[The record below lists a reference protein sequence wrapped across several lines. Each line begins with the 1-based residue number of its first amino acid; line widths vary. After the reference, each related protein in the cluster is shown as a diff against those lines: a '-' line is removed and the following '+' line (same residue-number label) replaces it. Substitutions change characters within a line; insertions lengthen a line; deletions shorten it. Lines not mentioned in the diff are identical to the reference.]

1 MKCRSTWLPI
11 AKQVMGFRSFGERVE
26 SLSELKEAIN
36 FHAAN
41 AVPRL
46 RKQGLYANEVSV
58 FIPNSPFDQVEFHG
72 GDRDRGPACS
82 N

>member
-1 MKCRSTWLPI
+1 MKCRSTRLPI
-11 AKQVMGFRSFGERVE
+11 AKQVMSFRSFGERVG

-58 FIPNSPFDQVEFHG
+58 FIRQQ
-72 GDRDRGPACS
+72 
-82 N
+82 